1 MREQNPSEASEST
14 GKAASTLEREMSKC
28 RRRRRRCRRRRK
40 KEAKEKGFETHCE
53 YASASALPEAR
64 SASST
69 YWRRSCAVAVFAAA
83 AAAAASVG
91 TKERERGF
99 GVSSLAL
106 NHGLSSPDA
115 LSSCRC
121 CSPRRAASLFCSSR
135 ARERKLPGKSERDGA
150 RNSRYGAAR

>member
-1 MREQNPSEASEST
+1 
-14 GKAASTLEREMSKC
+14 MSKC

-69 YWRRSCAVAVFAAA
+69 YWRRSCAVAVFAAV

-91 TKERERGF
+91 TKERERVRSF
-99 GVSSLAL
+99 VVSAEPWAL
-106 NHGLSSPDA
+106 FS
-115 LSSCRC
+115 RC
-121 CSPRRAASLFCSSR
+121 SLFVPLLFAEASCFSFLPFPR
-135 ARERKLPGKSERDGA
+135 AREKTPGKKRERWRSKLEG
-150 RNSRYGAAR
+150 RRC